1 MGFEGATEH
10 LEDLDDRVEVGLS
23 EWRGSSECVDSLE
36 EAEVW
41 GRDEEVEGRLEE
53 AMEAVEEDEGGLLD
67 LCLFSAR
74 SPSPMRK
81 SSSCLAFSF
90 WISASS
96 TFLSRLKQS
105 SIRVGSMGT
114 EIGVLLSM
122 DEEPFLLN
130 IRLSENRLGCVTGD
144 EEIMVTGWV
153 DMASTSVYLKS
164 KLSTD
169 VRLSG
174 ALVVMNM
181 AIDRKRAL

>member
-1 MGFEGATEH
+1 M
-10 LEDLDDRVEVGLS
+10 
-23 EWRGSSECVDSLE
+23 
-36 EAEVW
+36 
-41 GRDEEVEGRLEE
+41 
-53 AMEAVEEDEGGLLD
+53 
-67 LCLFSAR
+67 
-74 SPSPMRK
+74 
-81 SSSCLAFSF
+81 
-90 WISASS
+90 
-96 TFLSRLKQS
+96 
-105 SIRVGSMGT
+105 
-114 EIGVLLSM
+114 
-122 DEEPFLLN
+122 LN